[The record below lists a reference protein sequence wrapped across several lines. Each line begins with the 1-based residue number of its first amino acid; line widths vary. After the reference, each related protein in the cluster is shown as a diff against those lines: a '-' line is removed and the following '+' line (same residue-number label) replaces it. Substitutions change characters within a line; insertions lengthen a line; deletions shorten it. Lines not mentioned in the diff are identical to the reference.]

1 MKFCPECGEKL
12 EVQQKFCPNC
22 GSKVKKEENQTK
34 NYQESQNTGGKKD
47 VNFCPNCG
55 EENPSDAVICESC
68 GIKLREGK
76 RVVPVKKQ
84 THQSTKETAAK
95 SGSAEKNPDD
105 LDKTK
110 VIYVGLGILAILMFV
125 LYSSGVFDTVP
136 SRQINRETAQP
147 GTSSGVNLANMQRI
161 NELENQVKANPEDAH
176 LLLELAHLKND
187 SGLYENAILDYRK
200 YLQTHEDDAD
210 ARIDMGVCYYNLR
223 QYDQAKAEM
232 QKALEYKPDHQIG
245 HLNLGIVNLAS
256 GNLEDSK
263 KWLSKAVSLNPN
275 NEIGRKAQELL
286 QSH

>member
-1 MKFCPECGEKL
+1 MKYCSECGEKL
-12 EVQQKFCPNC
+12 EAHQKFCPNC
-22 GSKVKKEENQTK
+22 GSKVKKEDNQTK
-34 NYQESQNTGGKKD
+34 SYQEPQKTEGNKD
-47 VNFCPNCG
+47 TATCPNCG

-76 RVVPVKKQ
+76 PVVPLKKPV
-84 THQSTKETAAK
+84 HQSKKETSVNAVP
-95 SGSAEKNPDD
+95 AEKNTDE

-136 SRQINRETAQP
+136 SGQINRETAQT

-161 NELENQVKANPEDAH
+161 NELENQLKANPEDAH
-176 LLLELAHLKND
+176 LLLDLAHLKND

-256 GNLEDSK
+256 GNLEESK
-263 KWLSKAVSLNPN
+263 KWLNKAVSLNPN

-286 QSH
+286 LSH

>member
-12 EVQQKFCPNC
+12 EANQKFCPNC
-22 GSKVKKEENQTK
+22 GSKVKKEDNQTK
-34 NYQESQNTGGKKD
+34 NYQEPQKTEAKKD

-76 RVVPVKKQ
+76 PVAPVKKQ
-84 THQSTKETAAK
+84 VHHSKKETAAK
-95 SGSAEKNPDD
+95 SGSAEKSNDEI
-105 LDKTK
+105 DKTK

-136 SRQINRETAQP
+136 TGQVNNVTAQP
-147 GTSSGVNLANMQRI
+147 DASSGVNLANMQRI

-187 SGLYENAILDYRK
+187 SGLYENAILDYKK
-200 YLQTHEDDAD
+200 YLQTHEDDPD

-256 GNLEDSK
+256 GNLEESK
-263 KWLSKAVSLNPN
+263 KWLNKAVSLNPD
-275 NEIGRKAQELL
+275 NEIGKKAQELL